1 MTLPPSPSAA
11 ALKRLLIV
19 EDDAL
24 VRHALMRQ
32 LNRAYAVEGA
42 GTGQEAIA
50 AVARTSFDMVL
61 TDYAMPDQSGVAMAR
76 SLRASGFRSPIV
88 LITAVPTAVDI
99 PEALQAGVIQAVVP
113 KPWTYRELIQLIRER
128 LR

>member
-1 MTLPPSPSAA
+1 M
-11 ALKRLLIV
+11 KRLLIV

-32 LNRAYAVEGA
+32 LNRTFAVEGA
-42 GTGQEAIA
+42 GTGNEAIA
-50 AVARTSFDMVL
+50 AIRKTAFDLIL
-61 TDYAMPDQSGVAMAR
+61 TDYAMPDLSGVALAKTLR
-76 SLRASGFRSPIV
+76 SAGVRAPIV

-99 PEALQAGVIQAVVP
+99 PDALQTGVIQAVVP
-113 KPWTYRELIQLIRER
+113 KPWTYRELVQLIQDR

>member
-1 MTLPPSPSAA
+1 M
-11 ALKRLLIV
+11 KRLLVV

-42 GTGQEAIA
+42 GTGQEAMA
-50 AVARTSFDMVL
+50 AVAKSSFDLVL
-61 TDYAMPDQSGVAMAR
+61 TDYAMPDQSGVALAR
-76 SLRASGFRSPIV
+76 ALRAGGFVSPIV

-99 PEALQAGVIQAVVP
+99 PDALQTGIIQAVVP
-113 KPWTYRELIQLIRER
+113 KPWTYRELIQLISDR